1 MCLMPTYP
9 IPATKGP
16 SPRGESKGHVHLSAS
31 LQGLPGKRAVYDRAV
46 FSLRSGLTPHGHF
59 ILLTL
64 KIYKLWMRFVDIEYC
79 FTLQRTAAM
88 NKLCAIFNTVLLSS
102 MMI

>member
-1 MCLMPTYP
+1 MPTYP

-46 FSLRSGLTPHGHF
+46 LSLRSGLTPHGHF

-88 NKLCAIFNTVLLSS
+88 NKLCAIFNTVLLSY

>member
-1 MCLMPTYP
+1 MPTYP

-16 SPRGESKGHVHLSAS
+16 SPRGENKGHVHLSAS

-46 FSLRSGLTPHGHF
+46 LSLRSGLTPHGHF

-88 NKLCAIFNTVLLSS
+88 NKLCAIFNTVLLSY

>member
-1 MCLMPTYP
+1 MPTYP

-16 SPRGESKGHVHLSAS
+16 FPRRENKGRVHLSAS
-31 LQGLPGKRAVYDRAV
+31 LQGLPGKRAIYDRAIL
-46 FSLRSGLTPHGHF
+46 SLGSGLTPHDNF
-59 ILLTL
+59 IVLTL
-64 KIYKLWMRFVDIEYC
+64 KIYKLWMRFVDNECC

-88 NKLCAIFNTVLLSS
+88 NKRCAIFNTVLLSY